1 MYAIVNIA
9 GKQYK
14 VSKGD
19 KINTPT
25 LDSKPGT
32 KVTFDNVLAMDDK
45 GKTTFGNPFVEN
57 TSVTAKVLEHGRTKK
72 ILVYKKK
79 RRKGYERKNTHRQG
93 FSILEIEKITTKKP
107 AKKTAAKKKTR
118 ARNKDGHYV
127 ADDPSTPDVNE
138 AYVEVEDTKTE

>member
-14 VSKGD
+14 VFKGD

-25 LDSKPGT
+25 LDSKPGAR
-32 KVTFDNVLAMDDK
+32 VIFDNVLAMDD
-45 GKTTFGNPFVEN
+45 GEKTTFGNPFVKD
-57 TSVTAKVLEHGRTKK
+57 TTVTAKVLEHGRTKK
-72 ILVYKKK
+72 LLVYKKK

-107 AKKTAAKKKTR
+107 DTKKTSTKSKAKAKAPAKKTAKKVTTNKT
-118 ARNKDGHYV
+118 
-127 ADDPSTPDVNE
+127 
-138 AYVEVEDTKTE
+138 TKTNEEK

>member
-14 VSKGD
+14 VFKGD

-25 LDSKPGT
+25 LDSKPGA
-32 KVTFDNVLAMDDK
+32 KVIFDNVLAMDD
-45 GKTTFGNPFVEN
+45 GEKTTFGNPFVKD
-57 TSVTAKVLEHGRTKK
+57 TTVTAKVLEHGRTKK
-72 ILVYKKK
+72 LLVYKKK

-107 AKKTAAKKKTR
+107 DTKKTSTKSKAKAKAPAKKTAKKVTTNKT
-118 ARNKDGHYV
+118 
-127 ADDPSTPDVNE
+127 
-138 AYVEVEDTKTE
+138 TKTNEEK

>member
-1 MYAIVNIA
+1 MYAIVDIA

-19 KINTPT
+19 KINTAT
-25 LDSKPGT
+25 LDFKPGS
-32 KVTFDNVLAMDDK
+32 KVTFENVLATDD
-45 GKTTFGNPFVEN
+45 GNKTTFGNPFVIN
-57 TSVTAKVLEHGRTKK
+57 TTVTAKVLEHGRTKK

-107 AKKTAAKKKTR
+107 AVKKSVAKSKPKTETKAKKVTAKKT
-118 ARNKDGHYV
+118 
-127 ADDPSTPDVNE
+127 
-138 AYVEVEDTKTE
+138 TKIKEET

>member
-32 KVTFDNVLAMDDK
+32 KVTFDNVLATDDG
-45 GKTTFGNPFVEN
+45 GKTTFGNPFVKN
-57 TSVTAKVLEHGRTKK
+57 TTVTAKVLEHGRTKK
-72 ILVYKKK
+72 LLVYKKK

-107 AKKTAAKKKTR
+107 VTKKTSTKSETKAKTPAKKTAKKVIT
-118 ARNKDGHYV
+118 
-127 ADDPSTPDVNE
+127 
-138 AYVEVEDTKTE
+138 TKTNEEK

>member
-45 GKTTFGNPFVEN
+45 GKTTFGNPFVKN

-107 AKKTAAKKKTR
+107 AAKKVT
-118 ARNKDGHYV
+118 
-127 ADDPSTPDVNE
+127 T
-138 AYVEVEDTKTE
+138 TKTNEGK

>member
-14 VSKGD
+14 VFKGD

-25 LDSKPGT
+25 LNAKPGT
-32 KVTFDNVLAMDDK
+32 KVTFDNVLATDDGK
-45 GKTTFGNPFVEN
+45 KTTFGNPFVKN
-57 TSVTAKVLEHGRTKK
+57 TTVTAKVLEHGRTKK
-72 ILVYKKK
+72 LLVYKKK

-107 AKKTAAKKKTR
+107 GTKKTSTKSKAKAKAPAKKTAKKVTTNKT
-118 ARNKDGHYV
+118 
-127 ADDPSTPDVNE
+127 
-138 AYVEVEDTKTE
+138 TKTNEEK

>member
-14 VSKGD
+14 VFKGD

-25 LDSKPGT
+25 LDSKPGA
-32 KVTFDNVLAMDDK
+32 KVIFDNVLAMDD
-45 GKTTFGNPFVEN
+45 GEKTTFGNPFVKN
-57 TSVTAKVLEHGRTKK
+57 TTVTAKVLEHGRTKK
-72 ILVYKKK
+72 LLVYKKK

-107 AKKTAAKKKTR
+107 ATKKTSTKSETKAKTPTKKATKKVTAKKT
-118 ARNKDGHYV
+118 
-127 ADDPSTPDVNE
+127 
-138 AYVEVEDTKTE
+138 TKTNEEK

>member
-45 GKTTFGNPFVEN
+45 GKTTFGNPFVKN

-107 AKKTAAKKKTR
+107 APKKTGTKAEAKSKPAPKKAPKKIT
-118 ARNKDGHYV
+118 
-127 ADDPSTPDVNE
+127 T
-138 AYVEVEDTKTE
+138 TKTNEGK

>member
-25 LDSKPGT
+25 LDSKPGA
-32 KVTFDNVLAMDDK
+32 KVIFDNVLAMDD
-45 GKTTFGNPFVEN
+45 GEKTTFGNPFVKD
-57 TSVTAKVLEHGRTKK
+57 TTVTAKVLEHGRTKK
-72 ILVYKKK
+72 LLVYKKK

-107 AKKTAAKKKTR
+107 VTKKTSTKSETKAKTPAKKTAKKVIT
-118 ARNKDGHYV
+118 
-127 ADDPSTPDVNE
+127 
-138 AYVEVEDTKTE
+138 TKTNEEK

>member
-14 VSKGD
+14 VSKVD

-25 LDSKPGT
+25 LDSKPGA
-32 KVTFDNVLAMDDK
+32 KVTFDNVLATDD
-45 GKTTFGNPFVEN
+45 GKRTTLGNPFVKN
-57 TSVTAKVLEHGRTKK
+57 TTVTAKVLEHGRTKK
-72 ILVYKKK
+72 LLVYKKK

-107 AKKTAAKKKTR
+107 VTKKTSTKSETKAKTPAKKTAKKVIT
-118 ARNKDGHYV
+118 
-127 ADDPSTPDVNE
+127 
-138 AYVEVEDTKTE
+138 TKTNEEK

>member
-45 GKTTFGNPFVEN
+45 GKTTFGNPFVKN
-57 TSVTAKVLEHGRTKK
+57 ISVTAKVLEHGRTKK

-79 RRKGYERKNTHRQG
+79 RRKGFECKNTHRQG
-93 FSILEIEKITTKKP
+93 FTMLAIEKITTKKP
-107 AKKTAAKKKTR
+107 AAKKTSTKTKAKTPAKKVTKKVT
-118 ARNKDGHYV
+118 AKK
-127 ADDPSTPDVNE
+127 S
-138 AYVEVEDTKTE
+138 TKTNEEK

>member
-25 LDSKPGT
+25 LDSKPGA
-32 KVTFDNVLAMDDK
+32 KVIFDNVLAMDD
-45 GKTTFGNPFVEN
+45 GEKTTFGNPFVKD
-57 TSVTAKVLEHGRTKK
+57 TTVTAKVLEHGRTKK
-72 ILVYKKK
+72 LLVYKKK

-107 AKKTAAKKKTR
+107 VTKKTSTKSETKAKTPTKKATKKVTAKKT
-118 ARNKDGHYV
+118 
-127 ADDPSTPDVNE
+127 
-138 AYVEVEDTKTE
+138 TKTNEEK

>member
-14 VSKGD
+14 VFKGD

-25 LDSKPGT
+25 LDSKPGAR
-32 KVTFDNVLAMDDK
+32 VIFDNVLAIDD
-45 GKTTFGNPFVEN
+45 GEKTTFGNPFVKD
-57 TSVTAKVLEHGRTKK
+57 TTVTAKVLEHGRTKK
-72 ILVYKKK
+72 LLVYKKK

-107 AKKTAAKKKTR
+107 DTKKTSTKSKAKAKVPAKKTAKKVTTNKT
-118 ARNKDGHYV
+118 
-127 ADDPSTPDVNE
+127 
-138 AYVEVEDTKTE
+138 TKTNEEK

>member
-14 VSKGD
+14 VFKGD

-25 LDSKPGT
+25 LDSKPGA
-32 KVTFDNVLAMDDK
+32 KVIFDNVLAMDD
-45 GKTTFGNPFVEN
+45 GEKTTFGNPFVKD
-57 TSVTAKVLEHGRTKK
+57 TTVTAKVLEHGRTKK
-72 ILVYKKK
+72 LLVYKKK

-107 AKKTAAKKKTR
+107 ATKKTSTKSETKAKTPTKKATKKVTAKKT
-118 ARNKDGHYV
+118 
-127 ADDPSTPDVNE
+127 
-138 AYVEVEDTKTE
+138 TKTNEEK